1 MLTQPNTIL
10 IHLLLVSV
18 SLSIFPSS
26 TTTLAQS
33 TTTPKISLSQS
44 ILAASDTASN
54 HPDCTP
60 IRPFYFEIGNATH
73 RSLTNGSLT
82 NDTSSSSSAITSE
95 TFMKIASASKWIFG
109 AYVYKF
115 RIMSSQP
122 LTDSDILHLTMR
134 SGYTNFGYGS
144 CEVLTRTRGT
154 GSTTV
159 SDCFN
164 VRNVVKGG
172 FNNDFDAST
181 LNKFDYDGG
190 HFQNLA
196 AKPNSSGSGID
207 GLNLGSLTSAQLS
220 AEINRVLN
228 QGIPTTKDQTFDI
241 RYDSPQLAGGAATT
255 ASDYAKFMQSLLSSP
270 NFLKSNISACASP
283 SKCPQEALYSPIPST
298 ETWSY
303 SLGHWIE
310 TASSSSSS
318 DAYFSLD
325 SGTLSSPGAFG
336 FYPWIDNSHS
346 WYGIIAREVTPT
358 ASSRNTGGDTVAF
371 DSVQCG
377 RAIRRAWLSGVG
389 TTGGGSIS
397 TPTPTPNAAGSVGI
411 RSSGRYEMML
421 GDVSIGFLERV
432 VPFQLLLFFLIC
444 VVVR

>member
-1 MLTQPNTIL
+1 MLPLPQTIL
-10 IHLLLVSV
+10 IHFLLVSV
-18 SLSIFPSS
+18 VSLFIF
-26 TTTLAQS
+26 TLAQS
-33 TTTPKISLSQS
+33 TTTPQISLSQR
-44 ILAASDTASN
+44 ILAASNTASN

-73 RSLTNGSLT
+73 RSLINGSLT
-82 NDTSSSSSAITSE
+82 NEASSSSSSSSSSAITSK

-109 AYVYKF
+109 AYVYKL
-115 RIMSSQP
+115 RTTNSKIVK

-144 CEVLTRTRGT
+144 CKVLTSTRGT

-196 AKPNSSGSGID
+196 AKTNSSGGGGGG

-228 QGIPTTKDQTFDI
+228 QGITTTKNQKFDI

-255 ASDYAKFMQSLLSSP
+255 ASDYAKFMQSLLQLSSR
-270 NFLKSNISACASP
+270 NFLKSNISVCASP
-283 SKCPQEALYSPIPST
+283 SKCPQQALHSPIPST

-310 TASSSSSS
+310 TTSSSASSSSG
-318 DAYFSLD
+318 AYLSLD

-336 FYPWIDNSHS
+336 FYPWIDNSHR

-358 ASSRNTGGDTVAF
+358 TTSPRNNGGDTVAF

-389 TTGGGSIS
+389 TNGGGGGGGS
-397 TPTPTPNAAGSVGI
+397 GGI
-411 RSSGRYEMML
+411 RGSGR
-421 GDVSIGFLERV
+421 
-432 VPFQLLLFFLIC
+432 
-444 VVVR
+444 